1 MEEYLREKKFY
12 EMSGLPWRRGYLFY
26 GVPGGGKSS
35 LIAALAHE
43 LQLDIYL
50 INLGAKGLDDDRL
63 QGLLQACPGN
73 CILLMEDIDCA
84 FKKRKSKRRSRRR
97 QSLSSSSSSSSSNSS
112 LESESGS
119 DTSTSSKSSCK
130 KDKKDEKGR
139 DDKDK
144 KDKKKSNTNNHPQQG
159 FGSNLSLSGLFNA
172 LDGVASSEGRSL
184 FCTTNWVDKIDEALS
199 RPVTSEKDTKFDLDT
214 LAEELSQAIPEG
226 KVSVSA
232 LQGYLM
238 RFKREPTKAIES
250 VADWLEN
257 GCGKGPTMTLT
268 KKGMEMRKLDSGKD
282 GLDTVKERQV
292 KKAKEDKKDGKD
304 KQDKK
309 GKKGKKETKDNE
321 DKGIAQDTKD
331 DDAKGGDSDRSETL
345 KVENDKG
352 GDGSKEGNGL
362 NDDREE

>member
-112 LESESGS
+112 LESES
-119 DTSTSSKSSCK
+119 
-130 KDKKDEKGR
+130 
-139 DDKDK
+139 
-144 KDKKKSNTNNHPQQG
+144 G